1 MKKISL
7 LFTLLTISYCSTNAQ
22 ITSPG
27 NYCAADFDDMQGFPV
42 ADAINS
48 VSFGTLNNASN
59 AQFAA
64 PHYVHYNNL
73 SLANFNV
80 GAIYQ
85 LSISFDVHGGAGY
98 GVWIDYNHNNTF
110 EANEKVSGTSGS
122 NALNLSSNTVINES
136 VTIPA
141 TALTGSTRMRVRIVE
156 DDMFTQGSNFNI
168 LPCNA
173 STSATD
179 VMDWGETEDYTIM
192 LVNPVGMIDTFEK
205 NKSVLTTN
213 IVDKSLVFNP
223 NLQSNIIFQIVNIN
237 GQVVQ
242 SGNLSANEKQLN
254 IAHLT
259 EGIYFIQLFDKHTSL
274 GQQKFVKVN

>member
-1 MKKISL
+1 
-7 LFTLLTISYCSTNAQ
+7 
-22 ITSPG
+22 
-27 NYCAADFDDMQGFPV
+27 
-42 ADAINS
+42 
-48 VSFGTLNNASN
+48 
-59 AQFAA
+59 
-64 PHYVHYNNL
+64 
-73 SLANFNV
+73 
-80 GAIYQ
+80 
-85 LSISFDVHGGAGY
+85 
-98 GVWIDYNHNNTF
+98 
-110 EANEKVSGTSGS
+110 
-122 NALNLSSNTVINES
+122 

-205 NKSVLTTN
+205 NKSVLTSN
-213 IVDKSLVFNP
+213 IVDKALVFNP